1 MMIKK
6 NDGSYWQ
13 HCLLLYVR
21 YCLLVLPIKSIR
33 ETLPEE
39 DIYEQTDNSVAEDD
53 KEASEPMDTD
63 QDKKTGLCGIR
74 CDNRKN
80 LPPIPMW
87 L

>member
-6 NDGSYWQ
+6 KRWIPLVI
-13 HCLLLYVR
+13 LLAIV
-21 YCLLVLPIKSIR
+21 CAILLAGFAYKKHK

-63 QDKKTGLCGIR
+63 QDK
-74 CDNRKN
+74 NRT
-80 LPPIPMW
+80 LRYPM
-87 L
+87 